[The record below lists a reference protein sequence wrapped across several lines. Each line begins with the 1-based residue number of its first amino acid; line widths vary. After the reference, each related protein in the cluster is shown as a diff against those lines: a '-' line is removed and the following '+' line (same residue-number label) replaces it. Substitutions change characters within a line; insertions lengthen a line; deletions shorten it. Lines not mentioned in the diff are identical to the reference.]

1 MEREGIDPDGWLEHF
16 IWEPQVGSTNDHAR
30 QWLETHSQVGGP
42 LLVVADQQTA
52 GRGRG
57 DHRWWSPEG
66 CLMASV
72 GWNLAPTPRRSEDRS
87 QWGLIV
93 GLAAAEAIHPVVRP
107 GVGLKWPNDLYLQGR
122 KVAGILVESQGRGDL
137 VIGIGI
143 NVSVDF
149 ANAPEEV
156 RQRAISLQPYL
167 SQPVDRREIL
177 KRFLRSLASTI
188 CQWQTDPDFLFQSW
202 QNYCLLRGKRVR
214 VEELHRTTEGCCLG
228 IDPQGRLVVQPE
240 WGEPISVLSAT
251 ILPME
256 PLDRV
261 AHPGIL

>member
-1 MEREGIDPDGWLEHF
+1 MEREGIDPEGWLEHF
-16 IWEPQVGSTNDHAR
+16 IWEPEVGSTNDHAR
-30 QWLETHSQVGGP
+30 QWLEMHPQVDGP
-42 LLVVADQQTA
+42 LLVVADRQTA

-57 DHRWWSPEG
+57 AHRWWSPEG

-72 GWNLAPTPRRSEDRS
+72 GWNLAPTPRRPEDRS

-93 GLAAAEAIHPVVRP
+93 GLAAAEAITPVVRP

-137 VIGIGI
+137 VIGIGV

-149 ANAPEEV
+149 EKAPEEV
-156 RQRAISLQPYL
+156 RERAISLQPCL
-167 SQPVDRREIL
+167 SQPVDRCQIL
-177 KRFLRSLASTI
+177 ERFLRCLDHTI
-188 CQWQTDPDFLFQSW
+188 RHWQTDPDFLFQSW
-202 QNYCLLRGKRVR
+202 QNYCLLRGKKIR
-214 VEELHRTTEGCCLG
+214 VEELNRTTEGRCLG
-228 IDPQGRLVVQPE
+228 IDPHGRLMVQPDF
-240 WGEPISVLSAT
+240 GEPISVLSGT

-261 AHPGIL
+261 ALPGIL